1 MARAVTL
8 GTKVRGGAKAVR
20 VAAAVGSLLLAACSG
35 GGGKDR
41 SFELPSGDQFD
52 GARAGKVMAVVE
64 AQNQCGDD
72 GACVTPPAGPCHLGR
87 GNTRGIS
94 LYRLGETGLLFGNSA
109 QGAVPEQRIP
119 LDDNPRRVVANP
131 RIPTI
136 LYVSTRERVQV
147 VRLQVGGGS
156 ACIDET
162 ASEQD
167 VRSDADDMDPVDMV
181 IDPTIG
187 NGILYVA
194 TRGSNRVDAYPLAED
209 GTLPSLPT
217 SCIVGGG
224 GAEFTALTPLGESFF
239 AAGGSDRIEI
249 HARLQGQF
257 LPEPD
262 PNASAT
268 PTPAPTVAPT
278 PAPGETP
285 GSNVPSPEPSTC
297 FNARLVSTPLSS
309 IGSAL
314 VTQLLFQTSTSAP
327 LGELFISE
335 EVSQRIFT
343 FPVNADGVID
353 DNDSSS
359 TKRAGVYQ
367 RMLRHRH
374 LGTEILYSSVYN
386 EGRVDVFQLE
396 NGLLPNESFSRTAED
411 PNALPVG
418 LLIDEPGGT
427 ILYVAQGGLDRVD
440 GFRIRPDGGLEDE
453 PVTSTAPP
461 VTANG
466 HDFSTFPD
474 DLVIVP
480 LL

>member
-8 GTKVRGGAKAVR
+8 GTRVRAGATAMSGLV
-20 VAAAVGSLLLAACSG
+20 VATCVVLGACS

-41 SFELPSGDQFD
+41 SFDLPAGSQFD
-52 GARAGKVMAVVE
+52 GARAAKVMVVVE
-64 AQNQCGDD
+64 AQNECDDD
-72 GACVTPPAGPCHLGR
+72 GSCVTPPAGPCHLGD
-87 GNTRGIS
+87 GNTRGLS
-94 LYRLGETGLLFGNSA
+94 VYRLGNTGLLFGNSPN
-109 QGAVPEQRIP
+109 GSEPEQRIA
-119 LDDNPRRVVANP
+119 LDDNPRRVVVNP
-131 RIPTI
+131 RNPSI

-147 VRLQVGGGS
+147 VRLQAGGGS

-162 ASEQD
+162 SREQD
-167 VRSDADDMDPVDMV
+167 VRPDSDDMDPVDMV
-181 IDPTIG
+181 VDPSFG

-194 TRGSNRVDAYPLAED
+194 TRGSNRVDAYPLADD

-224 GAEFTALTPLGESFF
+224 GTDFSALTPLGEGFF
-239 AAGGSDRIEI
+239 AAGGSSRIEI

-262 PNASAT
+262 PNATRTA
-268 PTPAPTVAPT
+268 TPAPAVTPT

-285 GSNVPSPEPSTC
+285 GPAVPSPERSTC
-297 FNARLVSTPLSS
+297 FDARLVTTPLSS
-309 IGSAL
+309 IGAAL
-314 VTQLLFQTSTSAP
+314 VNQLAFDPSSSAP
-327 LGELFISE
+327 LGQLFIAE

-343 FPVNADGVID
+343 FPVNADGIIA

-374 LGTEILYSSVYN
+374 LGQDILYSSVYN
-386 EGRVDVFQLE
+386 EGRVDAFLME
-396 NGLLPNESFSRTAED
+396 NGLLPDESFSRTAED

-418 LLIDEPGGT
+418 LAVDDPGGT
-427 ILYVAQGGLDRVD
+427 ILYVAEAGLDRVD
-440 GFRIRPDGGLEDE
+440 GFRIRPDGGIDDE

-461 VTANG
+461 VDAEG
-466 HDFSTFPD
+466 GSISTFPD

-480 LL
+480 LP

>member
-8 GTKVRGGAKAVR
+8 GTRVRGGT
-20 VAAAVGSLLLAACSG
+20 AAVHGLVVVACVGLAACA

-41 SFELPSGDQFD
+41 SFELPPGSEFD
-52 GARAGKVMAVVE
+52 GARAGKVIAVVE
-64 AQNQCGDD
+64 AQNLCGSD
-72 GACVTPPAGPCHLGR
+72 GSCVTPPAGPCHLGE
-87 GNTRGIS
+87 GNTRGLSI
-94 LYRLGETGLLFGNSA
+94 YRLGATGLLFGNSA
-109 QGAVPEQRIP
+109 TGAEPEQRIA

-136 LYVSTRERVQV
+136 LYVSTEERVQV
-147 VRLQVGGGS
+147 VRLQAGGGS

-162 ASEQD
+162 SREQD
-167 VRSDADDMDPVDMV
+167 VRPDAEDMDPVDMV
-181 IDPTIG
+181 VDPSIG

-194 TRGSNRVDAYPLAED
+194 TRGSNRIDAYPLAED
-209 GTLPSLPT
+209 GTLDSLPT

-224 GAEFTALTPLGESFF
+224 GAEFVALAPLGEGFF
-239 AAGGSDRIEI
+239 AAGGTSQIEI
-249 HARLQGQF
+249 HARVQGQF

-262 PNASAT
+262 PNATKT
-268 PTPAPTVAPT
+268 PTPAPTASPT

-285 GSNVPSPEPSTC
+285 GPTTPSPERSTC
-297 FNARLVSTPLSS
+297 FDARLVTTPLST

-314 VTQLLFQTSTSAP
+314 VTQVLFEPSASAP
-327 LGELFISE
+327 LGQLFISE

-343 FPVNADGVID
+343 FPVNADGVIAN
-353 DNDSSS
+353 NDSSS

-374 LGTEILYSSVYN
+374 VGQDILYSSVYN
-386 EGRVDVFQLE
+386 EGRVDVFRME
-396 NGLLPNESFSRTAED
+396 NGLLPDESFSRTAED

-418 LLIDEPGGT
+418 LIIDEPNGT
-427 ILYVAQGGLDRVD
+427 ILYVTEAGLDRVD

-453 PVTSTAPP
+453 PATSTAPP
-461 VTANG
+461 VDAEG
-466 HDFSTFPD
+466 RSISTFPD

-480 LL
+480 LP